1 MATELFGVANLL
13 DELDKRVICTL
24 RDGITFV
31 GVLRT
36 VDEFGNIVLHNAV
49 ERITIDRQYGEQDRG
64 IVLVRGDNIS
74 MLGEL
79 GDETQM
85 RATLQEVDFPDMVLL
100 RDVEREKQRA
110 KQPRIQRH
118 RHDDAYVV

>member
-1 MATELFGVANLL
+1 MLLLLLFILF
-13 DELDKRVICTL
+13 
-24 RDGITFV
+24 RD
-31 GVLRT
+31 
-36 VDEFGNIVLHNAV
+36 DCCAGNIVLHNAV

>member
-79 GDETQM
+79 VREFIFFFIM
-85 RATLQEVDFPDMVLL
+85 MSLSMMIVCCIFFFCFLFIVVSNINLSLVVIVVLIL
-100 RDVEREKQRA
+100 
-110 KQPRIQRH
+110 
-118 RHDDAYVV
+118 